1 MEIGVDTMLN
11 NEKLLDVR
19 FCEMFG
25 EGNYFEDGLVRG
37 KDIDDDAKAW
47 EEWNSSK
54 VRVLLLLK
62 EMYQNG
68 FDKIRKWR
76 PEITTASP
84 SGSPCFWKKLISWK
98 TLLETSKESN
108 LATITFEEAC
118 LKSGQAVSLAPV
130 GYVNCSKLLR
140 NDCLK
145 TKTSPKKFFKFVLEG
160 GTYYGTKYYDSQKD
174 LLKAQIDNLN
184 PTHILCCGKPIFEIY
199 QALYH
204 GDLNWCSLEV
214 RKNEGIGAI
223 YVQRMRDAKGV
234 RRVIPFYHPAYFRR
248 PAESF
253 FKQLQE
259 MLFAHETKVH
269 LER

>member
-11 NEKLLDVR
+11 NEVQLDAR
-19 FCEMFG
+19 FCELFG
-25 EGNYFEDGLVRG
+25 KGNYFEDGLVRG

-68 FDKIRKWR
+68 FGKIRKWR

-98 TLLETSKESN
+98 TLLEVLKDSDR
-108 LATITFEEAC
+108 AAITFEQAC
-118 LKSGQAVSLAPV
+118 GVVPKRAIPLAPV
-130 GYVNCSKLLR
+130 GYINCSKFLR
-140 NDCLK
+140 NDDAK

-160 GTYYGTKYYDSQKD
+160 GTYYGTTHYDSQKD

-184 PTHILCCGKPIFEIY
+184 PTHVLCCGKPTFEIY
-199 QALYH
+199 HALYQ
-204 GDLNWCSLEV
+204 GDLNWHSLDV
-214 RKNEGIGAI
+214 RKNDGVGAV
-223 YVQRMRDAKGV
+223 YVQRKRGAKGE
-234 RRVIPFYHPAYFRR
+234 RRVIPFYHPAYYRR
-248 PAESF
+248 SAESF

-259 MLFAHETKVH
+259 ILLRVK
-269 LER
+269 